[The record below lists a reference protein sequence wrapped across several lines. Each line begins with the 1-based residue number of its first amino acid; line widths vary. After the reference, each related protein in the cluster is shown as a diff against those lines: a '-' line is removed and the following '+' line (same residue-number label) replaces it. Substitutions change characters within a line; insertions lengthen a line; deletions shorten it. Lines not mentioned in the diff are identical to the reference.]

1 MLTCGFKES
10 KCVQQPSSTAN
21 PGYAGVGRQE
31 RPIVIASSG
40 PNWKIAEFVLKPC
53 SFSSPENT
61 KKTHAWSRLTKVFI
75 RSTLALVTDKQVR
88 EEIKN

>member
-1 MLTCGFKES
+1 M
-10 KCVQQPSSTAN
+10 VQLPSSTAN

-31 RPIVIASSG
+31 GPIVIASSG

-61 KKTHAWSRLTKVFI
+61 KKTHAWSRLTKVFSAFI
-75 RSTLALVTDKQVR
+75 RSTLGLGTDEQVR